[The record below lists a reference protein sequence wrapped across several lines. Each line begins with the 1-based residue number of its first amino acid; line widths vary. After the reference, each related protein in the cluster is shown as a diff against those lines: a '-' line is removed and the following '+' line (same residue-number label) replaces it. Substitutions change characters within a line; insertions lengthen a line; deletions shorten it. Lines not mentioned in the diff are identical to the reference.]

1 MSAETGNDTS
11 LIEQAA
17 KRLRQQQSAEPAPEP
32 TPASASAATDAP
44 SAAAEPQGARTPPT
58 PQASPEDEDE
68 DQDRGA
74 RVTIDLARL
83 KAEGCVT
90 PDGDRSRVA
99 EEFRIIKRPLL
110 ENAFGRTAL
119 LVEQGNLI
127 MVTSSLP
134 GEGKTFTTVNLAM
147 SIAMEMDK
155 TVLLVDADVGR
166 ARVHKMLNIPM
177 GPGLIDLMVDPSLDV
192 GDVMLRTNIPKL
204 RIIPMGKFHPHA
216 NELLASG
223 DMQRLLH
230 EMASRYEDRVIL
242 FDSPPLLVTSEAV
255 VLSNLVGQ
263 IVFVVEAQRSLQH
276 SVKDALG
283 LLDASKPIGL
293 VLNKT
298 RHLGGDYYYGYGG
311 YGLGGYGQGEER
323 T

>member
-1 MSAETGNDTS
+1 MSAENQTGNKAS

-17 KRLRQQQSAEPAPEP
+17 QRLRQQQAAETE
-32 TPASASAATDAP
+32 PASASTDAP
-44 SAAAEPQGARTPPT
+44 SVEAEPQRAWAQPAQ
-58 PQASPEDEDE
+58 PQAQPAQAQPQPQPEEQE
-68 DQDRGA
+68 QDRGA

-119 LVEQGNLI
+119 LVELGNLI
-127 MVTSSLP
+127 MVTSALP
-134 GEGKTFTTVNLAM
+134 GEGKTFTAVNLAM

-223 DMQRLLH
+223 DMQRLMH
-230 EMASRYEDRVIL
+230 EMASRYEDRVII

-263 IVFVVEAQRSLQH
+263 IVFVVAAEVSLQH

-293 VLNKT
+293 ILNKT
-298 RHLGGDYYYGYGG
+298 RHQGGDYYYGYGN
-311 YGLGGYGQGEER
+311 YGQGEDR
-323 T
+323 K